1 MKLPSRGLLVAAVAV
16 LALLLDS
23 LVVVEET
30 EVAVPT
36 LFGRVSGAPLAP
48 GPHLVAPR
56 PAGGVLRVDRRR
68 LLLRIPPTEFLT
80 SDKKNLLLDL
90 AAVWRVTDPAL
101 FLQRA
106 GGTAAAESRLVDLS
120 LAALGAA
127 AGRSPSDSFF
137 SSQPGAVRVT
147 ALAEEVRRQVDAAAR
162 SGFGVEVTSAWIT
175 QVHFPWQNRE
185 SIVARMRAERDRI
198 ARRLRSE
205 GEEAAQKI
213 EAEADEARR
222 TLLAEARRDADV
234 TRGRGEAEAA
244 RLYAEA
250 WRTDPAL
257 WEFVRSLNA
266 YEKIVGDGTTFFL
279 DSEGPVMRGLLQGP
293 PAGRGPAK

>member
-1 MKLPSRGLLVAAVAV
+1 MTSPAKKLLLAAAAAAALLV
-16 LALLLDS
+16 DS
-23 LVVVEET
+23 LVVVDET
-30 EVAVPT
+30 QVGVPT
-36 LFGRVSGAPLAP
+36 FFGRLSGAPLGP

-80 SDKKNLLLDL
+80 ADKKNLLLDL
-90 AAVWRVTDPAL
+90 AVVWRVTDPPL

-106 GGTAAAESRLVDLS
+106 GGTAAAESRLVDLLLS
-120 LAALGAA
+120 ALGAA
-127 AGRSPSDSFF
+127 AGRSPSEAFF
-137 SSQPGAVRVT
+137 SPQPGTVRVS

-162 SGFGVEVTSAWIT
+162 GGFGVEVTSAWVT

-205 GEEAAQKI
+205 GEEAGQKI

-222 TLLAEARRDADV
+222 TLLAEARREAEV
-234 TRGRGEAEAA
+234 TRGKGEAEAA

-250 WRTDPAL
+250 WRADPAL
-257 WEFVRSLNA
+257 WELVRSMSA
-266 YEKIVGDGTTFFL
+266 YERIVGEGTTLFL
-279 DSEGPVMRGLLQGP
+279 DAEGPVMRGLLQGP
-293 PAGRGPAK
+293 SGGKGAK